1 MTGVRRLSRRVRV
14 LALLVVVLVG
24 MPTSVARADGDPG
37 SDVLVFQSLFVGSD
51 AGLSVAQQAQFGD
64 LLQAAGR
71 AGFPVRVAI
80 IASQNDL
87 GAVTELW
94 RKPRSYARF
103 LGIELSLAYKGRL
116 LVVMPNGFGFN
127 WPGHPT
133 ASAYALLAKITIKPG
148 GSGLLNAAQR
158 AVRALTAASGI
169 NLLSPGHATSPAAP
183 PGGSSSSATSA
194 PSGRGA
200 DSRVAIIT
208 AIMAAVAAVVLSARV
223 ALRRRRDARPA
234 LAGGSSN
241 GRWRFP
247 IRARWSVPG
256 LALVLGVAAMASVLA
271 PGVIGTPGVSQSEAL
286 ASNPNLDP
294 GTPLARTAPGF
305 TLSNQFG
312 EPVSLHSFRGKVVLL
327 AFTDSECT
335 TVCPMTTTA
344 MLDAKVM
351 LGAAGSRVQLLGVD
365 ANPASTSLEDV
376 WSYSGL
382 HGMLHQWQFLT
393 GSIEQLRSVWKAY
406 AVEADIE
413 HGLIAH
419 TPALFVIGP
428 QITSYAR

>member
-37 SDVLVFQSLFVGSD
+37 SDVLVFQSLFIGSD

-148 GSGLLNAAQR
+148 GSGLLDAAQR

-208 AIMAAVAAVVLSARV
+208 AILAAVAAVVLSARV

-271 PGVIGTPGVSQSEAL
+271 LGVIGTPGVSQSEAL
-286 ASNPNLDP
+286 ASNPTLIQ
-294 GTPLARTAPGF
+294 APRWRER
-305 TLSNQFG
+305 LL
-312 EPVSLHSFRGKVVLL
+312 VS
-327 AFTDSECT
+327 
-335 TVCPMTTTA
+335 
-344 MLDAKVM
+344 
-351 LGAAGSRVQLLGVD
+351 
-365 ANPASTSLEDV
+365 
-376 WSYSGL
+376 
-382 HGMLHQWQFLT
+382 
-393 GSIEQLRSVWKAY
+393 RSV
-406 AVEADIE
+406 
-413 HGLIAH
+413 
-419 TPALFVIGP
+419 
-428 QITSYAR
+428 TSSASQCPCIPSGGRWCCSHSPIPSARRSAR